1 MEEENKAKIK
11 VVNANKSFKTQQ
23 VLKDVYIEC
32 NAGEITGIVGR
43 NGSGKTVLF
52 KAICGLLVLDSGEI
66 WIEGKVRKRA
76 EILKEAGVI
85 IEEPAFLS
93 NYSGYK
99 NLELLYMINHKRDKK
114 YLESIL
120 AEVGLEPKS
129 KKHVGKYSMGMK
141 QRLALAQA
149 LMEKPKIFIL
159 DEPFNGLDNQ
169 GVEEMRQLFLRL
181 KAEGCTVLVASHN
194 AEDIRMLCDHVY
206 SMDGGVLSMVR

>member
-1 MEEENKAKIK
+1 MEEEKKVKIK

-23 VLKDVYIEC
+23 VLKDVCIEC
-32 NAGEITGIVGR
+32 NTGEITGIVGR

-52 KAICGLLVLDSGEI
+52 KIICGLLVLDSGEVQI
-66 WIEGKVRKRA
+66 DGNVRKRG

-85 IEEPAFLS
+85 IEEPAFLR
-93 NYSGYK
+93 NYSAYK
-99 NLELLYMINHKRDKK
+99 NLELLYIINHKRDKK
-114 YLESIL
+114 YLEGIL
-120 AEVGLEPKS
+120 ETVGLDPKS

-149 LMEKPKIFIL
+149 LMEKPPIFIL

-181 KAEGCTVLVASHN
+181 KTEGCTILVASHN

-206 SMDGGVLSMVR
+206 NMDGGVLSKAR

>member
-1 MEEENKAKIK
+1 MEEEKKIKIK
-11 VVNANKSFKTQQ
+11 VVNANKSFKAQQ
-23 VLKDVYIEC
+23 VLKDVCIEC

-52 KAICGLLVLDSGEI
+52 KTICGLLVPDSGEVQI
-66 WIEGKVRKRA
+66 DGTVRKRG

-85 IEEPAFLS
+85 IEEPAFLR
-93 NYSGYK
+93 NYSAYK

-114 YLESIL
+114 YLEGIL
-120 AEVGLEPKS
+120 ETVGLDPKS
-129 KKHVGKYSMGMK
+129 KKHVGKFSMGMK

-181 KAEGCTVLVASHN
+181 KKEGCTILVASHN

-206 SMDGGVLSMVR
+206 HMDGGVLSMAR

>member
-1 MEEENKAKIK
+1 MEEEKKIKIK
-11 VVNANKSFKTQQ
+11 VVNANKSFKAQQ
-23 VLKDVYIEC
+23 VLKDVCIEC

-52 KAICGLLVLDSGEI
+52 KTICGLLVPDSGEVQI
-66 WIEGKVRKRA
+66 DGTVRKRG

-85 IEEPAFLS
+85 IEEPAFLR
-93 NYSGYK
+93 NYSVYK

-114 YLESIL
+114 YLEGIL
-120 AEVGLEPKS
+120 ETVGLDPKS
-129 KKHVGKYSMGMK
+129 KKHVGKFSMGMK

-181 KAEGCTVLVASHN
+181 KKEGCTILVASHN

-206 SMDGGVLSMVR
+206 HMDGGVLSMAR